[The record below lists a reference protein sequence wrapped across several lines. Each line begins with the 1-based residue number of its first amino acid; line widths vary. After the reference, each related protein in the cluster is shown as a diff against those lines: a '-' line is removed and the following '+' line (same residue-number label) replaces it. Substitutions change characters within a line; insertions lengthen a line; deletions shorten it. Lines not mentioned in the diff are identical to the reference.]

1 MRSHEAWRDTKLDS
15 PTQLAAQIRF
25 HLETL
30 GETNAHH
37 PFEQLCLGLTRRRI
51 VSNIIPA
58 TGPVSAGGDGGR
70 DAESYWSVVAKELPD
85 TSLFT
90 TLAAEDSV
98 VLAVTAQRDD
108 VPSKIRSD
116 LSKICGKGEPV
127 DRVIYF
133 TVVPIDVAKRHDLQE
148 HAQGQHSVALDVW
161 DAQAIA
167 TEIASPDL
175 FYLAVDYL
183 HLPSSLAPERDETQ
197 DDLPDWYVEERERWR
212 TQSGCSGSMGEVVD
226 LREGLRFSS
235 LNIEARADLPDWLAC
250 ARTLRDAARDNL
262 SVLNRIEYEIVTAT
276 GFGLNTLKPVDDILR
291 AYLGRLV
298 SDPPDAGALVDAITL
313 LHLVRATQP
322 RRETTITAEETERWA
337 DDLEQVIEDKLRTV
351 PGANAKVSLLAT
363 AAMLALG
370 PQGFTPEDLA
380 ELEPVAGR
388 AMSDVYQEL
397 SAARREGRPLP
408 GAPTDAEL
416 RDCDM
421 GMARLADLI
430 ETLPSAP
437 MAPLD
442 QLTTMFDLTAP
453 ALIDHPDYR
462 KVRQALDDATV
473 ERSGRS
479 AAGNR
484 AQSRALGLLQ
494 AERPLDALREIHAAK
509 MNWLNGDATEG
520 AAIMM
525 LLASDVYY
533 NLGLPLAAKQYA
545 MSAASLA
552 KTSDDPDL
560 AVLVA
565 RGIILTASY
574 EHKAGQWLT
583 ATRTFRIGIWAQA
596 ELAGDPWSFE
606 RYPYFM
612 NMVIDQCFILRTA
625 SSLRPGLLSAI
636 EPEIKSIQLD
646 RLVTPILASVAHIDT
661 LDEEEVADAADRG
674 GLGRPFSD
682 AGPTREYSWA
692 ALGNVWVV
700 STPND
705 RHHVLAAERFV
716 AATQITLAD
725 LAGEDLLLIPG
736 TIRIE
741 VEALDQTVGH
751 GSVFIAESERG
762 PGAVGHRVLLT
773 RSGGSTAEADQLEA
787 ASAALQAIVTQSILG
802 QQAFV
807 DVMERTFERGLPH
820 MLTCVRPYDE
830 LVDIHKDS
838 FYDEI
843 RELEAGIIAPD
854 RPRAPRPAAELHW
867 DLPKHARAYD
877 SAESLDAIAGR
888 YEVLLPPVRLTIPR
902 LAVDPAFMDLVASLR
917 AEGWKDWHLLT
928 AVANIVVNAR
938 AKHRGLN
945 MSTSITEA
953 DRRRFHAL
961 MQEDEKTDDPETP
974 LELFT
979 EDAMWFHLGNA
990 ARATAQR
997 WGLEVRLNLQDPR
1010 PFLSVLGD
1018 RFNYWADD
1026 VPTSPSSRHR
1036 SDSVRFLRLIDDWST
1051 GRFGVESGR
1060 TQSTLGA
1067 HSSQ

>member
-1 MRSHEAWRDTKLDS
+1 MKVPRNRRHTPLDS
-15 PTQLAAQIRF
+15 PTQLATQIRF
-25 HLETL
+25 HLEAL

-51 VSNIIPA
+51 VSNVIPA

-70 DAESYWSVVAKELPD
+70 DAESFWSVLAKELPD

-90 TLAAEDSV
+90 ALATQDAV
-98 VLAVTAQRDD
+98 VLAVTAQRAD
-108 VPSKIRSD
+108 VASKIRSD

-133 TVVPIDVAKRHDLQE
+133 TVAPLETAKRHDLQE
-148 HAQGQHSVALDVW
+148 HARDRHSVTLEIW

-167 TEIASPDL
+167 TEIASADL

-197 DDLPDWYVEERERWR
+197 DELPDWYVEERERWR
-212 TQSGCSGSMGEVVD
+212 SQSVCSGSMGEVVD

-235 LNIEARADLPDWLAC
+235 LNLEARADLPDWLAF
-250 ARTLRDAARDNL
+250 ARGLRDSAPDDL
-262 SVLNRIEYEIVTAT
+262 GVLNRIEYEIVIAT
-276 GFGLNTLKPVDDILR
+276 GFGLNTLKPVDGILR
-291 AYLGRLV
+291 DYFGRLV
-298 SDPPDAGALVDAITL
+298 SDPPDTGVLVDAITL
-313 LHLVRATQP
+313 LRLVQATQP
-322 RRETTITAEETERWA
+322 RRETTITAEEAARWA
-337 DDLEQVIEDKLRTV
+337 DDLEQVLEEKLLAA
-351 PGANAKVSLLAT
+351 PGANAKVSLLA
-363 AAMLALG
+363 AAVLLAHG
-370 PQGFTPEDLA
+370 PQGFTTEDLA
-380 ELEPVAGR
+380 GLHPAAGP

-397 SAARREGRPLP
+397 SAAKKEGRPLP
-408 GAPTDAEL
+408 GAPNDADL
-416 RDCDM
+416 RDLDL
-421 GMARLADLI
+421 GMAHLVDLVSA
-430 ETLPSAP
+430 LPAAP

-462 KVRQALDDATV
+462 NVRQALDDATV
-473 ERSGRS
+473 ERSGKA
-479 AAGNR
+479 AAGDR
-484 AQSRALGLLQ
+484 AQDRAVALLQ
-494 AERPLDALREIHAAK
+494 AGRPLDALREIHAAK
-509 MNWLNGDATEG
+509 MNWLNGDAAEG

-545 MSAASLA
+545 MSAASVA
-552 KTSDDPDL
+552 KTSGDRDL

-565 RGIILTASY
+565 RGLILTATY

-583 ATRTFRIGIWAQA
+583 ATRTFRVGIWAQA

-612 NMVIDQCFILRTA
+612 NMLIDQCFILRTA
-625 SSLRPGLLSAI
+625 SSLRPGLLPAV
-636 EPEIKSIQLD
+636 EPVVQSTQLD
-646 RLVTPILASVAHIDT
+646 KLVAPMLASVAHVDP
-661 LDEEEVADAADRG
+661 LGEDEVADSADRG

-682 AGPTREYSWA
+682 AGPVREYSWA

-705 RHHVLAAERFV
+705 RPHVLAAERFV
-716 AATQITLAD
+716 AAAQITLAD
-725 LAGEDLLLIPG
+725 LAGEDLLLVPG
-736 TIRIE
+736 HVRIE
-741 VEALDQTVGH
+741 VEVSDQPVEP
-751 GSVFIAESERG
+751 GSVFVAESERG

-773 RSGGSTAEADQLEA
+773 RSGGLAVEADQLEVA
-787 ASAALQAIVTQSILG
+787 TAALQAIVTQSLLG
-802 QQAFV
+802 QPAFV
-807 DVMERTFERGLPH
+807 ALMERTFERGLPH

-843 RELEAGIIAPD
+843 REVEGGRIAPD
-854 RPRAPRPAAELHW
+854 RPRSPPPSAGLHW
-867 DLPKHARAYD
+867 ELPEHAQAYD
-877 SAESLDAIAGR
+877 PAESLDAIGGR
-888 YEVLLPPVRLTIPR
+888 YEVLLPPVRMTLPR
-902 LAVDPAFMDLVASLR
+902 LAADPAFMDLVASLR

-928 AVANIVVNAR
+928 AVANVVVNAR
-938 AKHRGLN
+938 AVHRGLN

-953 DRRRFHAL
+953 DVKRFHSL
-961 MQEDEKTDDPETP
+961 MRKEEQADDPETP

-990 ARATAQR
+990 ATATARR
-997 WGLEVRLNLQDPR
+997 WGLEVRLNLLDPR
-1010 PFLSVLGD
+1010 AFLSVLGD

-1026 VPTSPSSRHR
+1026 VDHQPIFTK
-1036 SDSVRFLRLIDDWST
+1036 
-1051 GRFGVESGR
+1051 
-1060 TQSTLGA
+1060 
-1067 HSSQ
+1067 